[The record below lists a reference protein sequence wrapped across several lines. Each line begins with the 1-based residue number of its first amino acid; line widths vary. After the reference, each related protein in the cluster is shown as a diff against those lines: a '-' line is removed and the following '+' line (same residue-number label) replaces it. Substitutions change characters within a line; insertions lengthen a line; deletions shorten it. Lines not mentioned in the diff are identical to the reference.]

1 MEQGMVNRRWSRR
14 SLVKGA
20 AGASLALSAGPLI
33 LSRSAGAESTQV
45 TSVDTLDAN
54 YIPPDM
60 GQTSAQVFVPETGH
74 TIRGMMLDYWR
85 ANGAASVY
93 GNPISEPFVGPNG
106 LYSQAF
112 ERGIFQY
119 DPAWLNTEDPT
130 IRLMPIGELLMN
142 DRRLSLRADGR
153 RAGSDTSVE
162 AFTPPTPE
170 SKRAE
175 VVNELGGRFSDVTG
189 FSIAGDFMTWYDDHE
204 GGFYLGEP
212 LSEPVSERGNVV
224 QYYQSGLLM
233 QTANGATIAS
243 LPADAGARW
252 GFDPKPVDQGDLP
265 AYNEADFMTADNP
278 SGVYAPD
285 LSGRRSIVISL
296 SEQTMYVY
304 EGGDTVL
311 TSLISSGLAPNY
323 TSAGNFHIR
332 LKYPEQTMSGFENS
346 TGEVTGFADENGGG
360 GNAGDTQWTVDDV
373 PNVMYFSL
381 SAEALHGAYW
391 HNNFGNPM
399 SHGCI
404 NQPLDVAAFMYGWAP
419 LGTAVTIIE

>member
-1 MEQGMVNRRWSRR
+1 MEQGSVNRRWSRR
-14 SLVKGA
+14 SVMKGLVGA
-20 AGASLALSAGPLI
+20 TAALSTGPLI
-33 LSRSAGAESTQV
+33 LSRAAGAESARI

-60 GQTSAQVFVPETGH
+60 GQTSSQVFVPQTGH

-112 ERGIFQY
+112 ERGVFQY
-119 DPAWLNTEDPT
+119 NPAWLDTEDPT
-130 IRLMPIGELLMN
+130 VRLMPVGELMMN
-142 DRRLSLRADGR
+142 ERRLSLRADGR
-153 RAGSDTSVE
+153 RAGSEASVQ
-162 AFTPPTPE
+162 AFTPPSSG
-170 SKRAE
+170 SKRAT

-204 GGFYLGEP
+204 GYFYLGEP
-212 LSEPVSERGNVV
+212 LSEPLSERGNVL
-224 QYYQSGLLM
+224 QYYQNGVLV

-243 LPADAGARW
+243 LPADAGSRW
-252 GFDPKPVDQGDLP
+252 GFDPKPVDQGDVP
-265 AYNEADFMTADNP
+265 TYNEADFMTADNP
-278 SGVYAPD
+278 SGVD
-285 LSGRRSIVISL
+285 TTQLSGRRSIVVSL

-311 TSLISSGLAPNY
+311 TSLISSGLAPNL
-323 TSAGNFHIR
+323 TAPGNFHIR
-332 LKYPEQTMSGFENS
+332 LKFPEQTMAGFENS
-346 TGEVTGFADENGGG
+346 TGEVTGFQDDNGGG
-360 GNAGDTQWTVDDV
+360 GGAGDIAWQVDDV

-404 NQPLDVAAFMYGWAP
+404 NQPLDVAAIMYGWAP
-419 LGTAVTIIE
+419 LGTAVTIVE